1 MLLIIGNNRDDVIYF
16 KTMMKD
22 IKEENIL
29 NQYRAFTGK
38 IFNQEVMVLQD
49 IYTSFVSSSLVTY
62 LIDNY
67 FILLVI
73 CVGTCQTLDTILK
86 VGDVAVC
93 QNAVF
98 GDVDQIRSLRGTK
111 LGQIPGYPQIF
122 TCNPY
127 IFKNAMN
134 TLSLIP
140 GLNVYATTFVSSSF
154 YRRDLILIE
163 ELGLQ
168 ENIANKNIHRV
179 IDGETAGIALATS
192 LFDIPFLSIK
202 VVDSVAGEKTSV
214 NDYVKVLEK
223 YSLIGKAIVSFIGE
237 ISTSDVVRE

>member
-73 CVGTCQTLDTILK
+73 I
-86 VGDVAVC
+86 
-93 QNAVF
+93 
-98 GDVDQIRSLRGTK
+98 I
-111 LGQIPGYPQIF
+111 
-122 TCNPY
+122 
-127 IFKNAMN
+127 
-134 TLSLIP
+134 
-140 GLNVYATTFVSSSF
+140 
-154 YRRDLILIE
+154 
-163 ELGLQ
+163 
-168 ENIANKNIHRV
+168 
-179 IDGETAGIALATS
+179 
-192 LFDIPFLSIK
+192 
-202 VVDSVAGEKTSV
+202 
-214 NDYVKVLEK
+214 
-223 YSLIGKAIVSFIGE
+223 
-237 ISTSDVVRE
+237 

>member
-16 KTMMKD
+16 KTIMKD

-29 NQYRAFTGK
+29 NQYRAYIGT

-49 IYTSFVSSSLVTY
+49 IYTSFVSSSLTTY
-62 LIDNY
+62 LIDKY

-73 CVGTCQTLDTILK
+73 CVGTCQTLDPKLK
-86 VGDVAVC
+86 VGDIAVC
-93 QNAVF
+93 QNCVF

-122 TCNPY
+122 TTNPY
-127 IFKNAMN
+127 LLKNAME
-134 TLSLIP
+134 TLHAIP
-140 GLNVYATTFVSSSF
+140 GLNIYPTTFVSTSF
-154 YRRDLILIE
+154 YRRDQILIE

-168 ENIANKNIHRV
+168 ENINDKNNYRV
-179 IDGETAGIALATS
+179 IDGETSGIALATS
-192 LFDIPFLSIK
+192 LFDIPYLSIK
-202 VVDSVAGEKTSV
+202 VVDSVAGDKTSV
-214 NDYVKVLEK
+214 NDYVTVLEK
-223 YSLIGKAIVSFIGE
+223 YSLVDKAIISIIGQ